1 MELSISYDKITESL
15 KQAEADGRSFLY
27 EYETYNLLADSG
39 AESVP
44 RTSLLL
50 KGTRPSNEELCALP
64 GDKVVLKI
72 ISPTIF
78 HKTELGGVRI
88 VDKQPGKIR
97 STWRRMMDDI
107 PEKFASLIEAG
118 SVHAPESYKGLEG
131 EKLRKAISADI
142 KGMLM
147 CEFMPPDSDAFGN
160 ELLVSLR
167 CTREFGM
174 VITAGLGGTDTELYA
189 KRFRKGLAVVSASTD
204 LTSGEEFFELFKK
217 TIAYEKLAGLTRGQQ
232 RIISDDQL
240 IECFTSFIMM
250 GNQFSPTNSETQ
262 FVLDELEVNPFAFT
276 DYQMVPLDGIC
287 RFSRAHELPNPRPC
301 EKIGML
307 LHPRSIAIIG
317 VSSTRMNFGRII
329 LNNIVA
335 NGFPKEKVTL
345 IKKGCDIID
354 NVKCVP
360 DTSSMEEPVDLFIVA
375 ISAKQVPELAE
386 DLIQNR
392 RAETVMLIP
401 GGLGETEESEQIAAD
416 LKRQINEVHIAADC
430 GPVFVGGNCLGIRSR
445 TGNYDTIFIPPEK
458 LEKKSNSPL
467 GKRSAFISQ
476 SGAFLVTRVSK
487 MAQIDPAYM
496 ISIGNQIDL
505 TAGDFIEWCSSQDDL
520 DVIAV
525 YMEGFNDMDG
535 LAFCR
540 AVRKAVIA
548 GKEVVFYKAGRT
560 PEGQS
565 ATSGHTAS
573 VAGDYM
579 VCESCVK
586 QAGAMVADN
595 FTQFMDLYLL
605 ANLFHNKKAE
615 GNSFAAI
622 SGAGFEA
629 VGMAD
634 NIQGD
639 DFSMRMAQFSDNTLE
654 RITDMLKK
662 ARIDS
667 LVSAKNPLDINPAS
681 NDRMHVEMA
690 SIAAADKDV
699 DGIVLGLDPL
709 SPEVQA
715 LPEGVRAG
723 ESLDSPESIATLL
736 PDFVGDCP
744 KPVIAVVDAGRLYDD
759 LVRRLEDGG
768 VAVFRSCDRAVA
780 ALAKYLECRIYA
792 DNFRCRF
799 CE

>member
-1 MELSISYDKITESL
+1 MEFSINYERIAESL
-15 KQAEADGRSFLY
+15 KQAEADGRNFLY
-27 EYETYNLLADSG
+27 EYETYTLLADSG

-44 RTSLLL
+44 RSIFLA
-50 KGTRPSNEELCALP
+50 KGTRPSNEELCIFP
-64 GDKVVLKI
+64 GEKAVLKI
-72 ISPTIF
+72 VSPTIF
-78 HKTELGGVRI
+78 HKTELGGVKI

-97 STWRRMMDDI
+97 STWRRMMDEV
-107 PEKFASLIEAG
+107 PEKYSSLIESG
-118 SVHAPESYKGLEG
+118 SINCPEKYKGYKGQELKE
-131 EKLRKAISADI
+131 AISGDI
-142 KGMLM
+142 KGALL
-147 CEFMPPDSDAFGN
+147 CEFMPPDSNAFGN

-189 KRFRKGLAVVSASTD
+189 KRFRKGLAVISASTE
-204 LTSGEEFFELFKK
+204 LTDGKDFFQLFKK

-250 GNQFSPTNSETQ
+250 GNHFSPLNKDTE
-262 FVLDELEVNPFAFT
+262 FIMDEVEVNPFAFT

-287 RFSRAHELPNPRPC
+287 RFSRMRSMPNLRPTS
-301 EKIGML
+301 KISKL
-307 LHPRSIAIIG
+307 LHPESISIIG
-317 VSSTRMNFGRII
+317 ASSTRMNFGRII
-329 LNNIVA
+329 LKNVLG

-345 IKKGCDIID
+345 IKEGCTEID
-354 NVKCVP
+354 GVKCIP
-360 DTSSMEEPVDLFIVA
+360 DTASMKSPADLFIVA
-375 ISAKQVPELAE
+375 ISAKQVPPLAD
-386 DLIQNR
+386 DLIANR
-392 RAETVMLIP
+392 RAESVMLIP
-401 GGLGETEESEQIAAD
+401 GGLGETEESEQLAAN
-416 LKRQINEVHIAADC
+416 LKHRINNAHLDKDG
-430 GPVFVGGNCLGIRSR
+430 GPIFIGANCLGIRSR
-445 TGNYDTIFIPPEK
+445 SGKYDTIFIPKEK
-458 LEKKSNSPL
+458 LGKKGKSPL

-487 MAQIDPAYM
+487 MSQIDPAYM
-496 ISIGNQIDL
+496 ISIGNQTDL
-505 TAGDFIEWCSSQDDL
+505 TAGDFMQWCSNQDDL

-535 LAFCR
+535 LAFCK

-560 PEGQS
+560 PEGRS

-586 QAGAMVADN
+586 QAGAMVAEN

-605 ANLFHNKKAE
+605 ANLFHNKKAS

-622 SGAGFEA
+622 SGSGFEA

-639 DFSMRMAQFSDNTLE
+639 DFSMRMAEFSDDTLN
-654 RITDMLKK
+654 RMNDLLKK
-662 ARIDS
+662 ARLDS
-667 LVSAKNPLDINPAS
+667 LVTAKNPLDINPAS

-690 SIAAADKDV
+690 SIAAADPDV
-699 DGIVLGLDPL
+699 DGIILGLDAL
-709 SPEVQA
+709 SPAVQA
-715 LPEGVRAG
+715 LPAGIREG
-723 ESLDSPESIATLL
+723 ESIDSPESIASLL
-736 PDFVGDCP
+736 PEFVESCP
-744 KPVIAVVDAGRLYDD
+744 KPVIGIVDAGRLYDE
-759 LVRRLEDGG
+759 LVMRLEDRG

-799 CE
+799 C

>member
-1 MELSISYDKITESL
+1 MKFSIDYEKIAQSL
-15 KQAEADGRSFLY
+15 KQAESDGRNFLY
-27 EYETYNLLADSG
+27 EFETYTLLADSG

-44 RTSLLL
+44 RTALLI
-50 KGTRPSNEELCALP
+50 KGSRPSNEELCSLP
-64 GDKVVLKI
+64 GNKVVLKI

-88 VDKQPGKIR
+88 VEKQPGKIR
-97 STWRRMMDDI
+97 STWRRMMDEI
-107 PEKFASLIEAG
+107 PENYAALIESG
-118 SVHAPESYKGLEG
+118 SLHCPKVYEGLEKG
-131 EKLRKAISADI
+131 ELKNAISADI
-142 KGMLM
+142 KGVLM
-147 CEFMPPDSDAFGN
+147 CEFMPPDSNAFGN

-204 LTSGEEFFELFKK
+204 LTNGEDFFQLFKK

-240 IECFTSFIMM
+240 IECFTSFILM
-250 GNQFSPTNSETQ
+250 GNHFSPVNSKTD
-262 FVLDELEVNPFAFT
+262 FILDELEVNPFAFT

-287 RFSRAHELPNPRPC
+287 RFSRPGSIPNPRPSD
-301 EKIGML
+301 KISKL
-307 LHPRSIAIIG
+307 LHPKSIAIIG
-317 VSSTRMNFGRII
+317 ASSTRMNFGRII
-329 LNNIVA
+329 LNNVLGK
-335 NGFPKEKVTL
+335 GFPKEKVTL
-345 IKKGCDIID
+345 IKKGCDTID
-354 NVKCVP
+354 SVKCIP
-360 DTSSMEEPVDLFIVA
+360 DTASMENPVDLFIVA
-375 ISAKQVPELAE
+375 ISANQVPALAD
-386 DLIQNR
+386 DLIKNR

-401 GGLGETEESEQIAAD
+401 GGLGETKESEQLAAD
-416 LKRQINEVHIAADC
+416 LKRHINNTHLAADG
-430 GPVFVGGNCLGIRSR
+430 GPVFVGANCLGVRSR
-445 TGNYDTIFIPPEK
+445 SGKYDTIFIPPEK
-458 LEKKSNSPL
+458 LGKKSKSPL

-476 SGAFLVTRVSK
+476 SGAFLVTRVNK
-487 MAQIDPAYM
+487 MTQIDPAYM

-505 TAGDFIEWCSSQDDL
+505 TAGDFLEWCSTQDDL

-560 PEGQS
+560 PEGRS

-573 VAGDYM
+573 VAGNYM
-579 VCESCVK
+579 VCESCIK

-605 ANLFHNKKAE
+605 ANLFHDKKAA

-622 SGAGFEA
+622 SGSGFEA

-639 DFSMRMAQFSDNTLE
+639 DFSMRMAEFSDETLE
-654 RITDMLKK
+654 RINDLLKK
-662 ARIDS
+662 ARLDS
-667 LVSAKNPLDINPAS
+667 LVTAKNPLDINPAS
-681 NDRMHVEMA
+681 NDSMHVEMA
-690 SIAAADKDV
+690 AIAAADQDV
-699 DGIVLGLDPL
+699 DGIVLGLDAL
-709 SPEVQA
+709 SPAVQS
-715 LPEGVRAG
+715 LPAGIREGDSI
-723 ESLDSPESIATLL
+723 ESPDSIANLL
-736 PDFVGDCP
+736 PIFVGQCP

-759 LVRRLEDGG
+759 LVKRLEDGG

-792 DNFRCRF
+792 DKFRCRF
-799 CE
+799 C